1 MTDQSQERQPGDEP
15 GNTSAAADGLAARPA
30 SSPPSLADS
39 HSPLPPGVE
48 SRPGLARVLGPGMAV
63 AMVVGNVIGSGIFL
77 KPGGIAAASGSFGM
91 ILSAWVLGGAVCIV
105 GGLCFSELAAM
116 LPRAGGL
123 YVYLR
128 EAWGRPVAFLFGWS
142 EFLFGKPASIGALAV
157 AFTTA
162 LAETARFD
170 SRSLGAAGCA
180 IGLILL
186 MGWIN
191 IAGVIWG
198 GRVQA
203 TVTIIKAGSLVLLA
217 GLPFAAMLAGQ
228 HTFDVARYQT
238 TFTPATA
245 DWATRFGA
253 VMLAVMWAYNGWH
266 GVTPVAEEVRNPQ
279 RNLPLALLGGIAI
292 LIVLY
297 LGVNLAMHGVLTM
310 EEMAAAG
317 ETVPQQM
324 VRRILAGAG
333 SGATQTGVAIISAVI
348 MCSTFGAINSNML
361 SGPRVSFAMGRDE
374 VFFHSLGLVH
384 SNYRTPAVAIAV
396 QTIMGTVLVAAS
408 AILLRAVPALA
419 DRSIFSMLTD
429 YVVFS
434 ASLFYVLAVAAV
446 IRLRMTH
453 PEWERPFRVPGYP
466 LVPLAGVAF
475 YGWFLWYVYL
485 GKPFEAQVGLV
496 LVAAGLPVYF
506 LYRRWRQHAAI
517 SAPRQDA
524 DR

>member
-1 MTDQSQERQPGDEP
+1 
-15 GNTSAAADGLAARPA
+15 
-30 SSPPSLADS
+30 
-39 HSPLPPGVE
+39 
-48 SRPGLARVLGPGMAV
+48 MAV

-77 KPGGIAAASGSFGM
+77 KPGGIAADAGSFGM
-91 ILSAWVLGGAVCIV
+91 ILSAWVLGGCVCIV

-142 EFLFGKPASIGALAV
+142 EFLVGKPASIGALSV
-157 AFTTA
+157 AFTVA
-162 LAETARFD
+162 LGEAARFNGH
-170 SRSLGAAGCA
+170 SVGGVLVA
-180 IGLILL
+180 IALIVL

-191 IAGVIWG
+191 LIGVIWG

-203 TVTIIKAGSLVLLA
+203 LVTVIKAGSLVLLA
-217 GLPFAAMLAGQ
+217 ALPFAALLFGLPA
-228 HTFDVARYQT
+228 FDVANYRT
-238 TFTPATA
+238 VFTPAEA
-245 DWATRFGA
+245 DQATRFGA

-266 GVTPVAEEVRNPQ
+266 GVTPVAEEVRDPQ
-279 RNLPLALLGGIAI
+279 RNLPLALLGGVGI

-297 LGVNLAMHGVLTM
+297 LGVNFALHGVLTM
-310 EEMAAAG
+310 EQMAAAG

-324 VRRILAGAG
+324 LRGILAGTG
-333 SGATQTGVAIISAVI
+333 GAEIGVAVISAVI

-374 VFFHSLGLVH
+374 VFFRTLGRVH
-384 SNYRTPAVAIAV
+384 SEYRTPAVAIVV
-396 QTIMGTVLVAAS
+396 QTLMGCVLVAAS
-408 AILLRAVPALA
+408 AVLVRVVPSLA
-419 DRSIFSMLTD
+419 DRSIFAMLTD

-446 IRLRMTH
+446 IRLRMIH

-485 GKPFEAQVGLV
+485 GKPFEAKVGLG
-496 LVAAGLPVYF
+496 LVAAGLPVYW
-506 LYRRWRQHAAI
+506 LYHRWRVSH
-517 SAPRQDA
+517 PRTES
-524 DR
+524 